1 MTTQPEPDSLRQRI
15 ADAVQPLLMDTL
27 PKPIARARA
36 QDVADAVLAV
46 VQPVIDEAQQ
56 RAEAAEA
63 MTDEVTKALRLANRE
78 LDAVATKWDADLDK
92 RTADL
97 TERASTAEAA
107 LARVRDL
114 VADMQGVTGARW
126 WADQLTSAL
135 SPPVPAD
142 GPEGGA
148 Q

>member
-1 MTTQPEPDSLRQRI
+1 MTTQPEPDSLRDQLCDAFIRLIRDYADRSII
-15 ADAVQPLLMDTL
+15 APGYMADT
-27 PKPIARARA
+27 A
-36 QDVADAVLAV
+36 LAV
-46 VQPVIDEAQQ
+46 VQPVINEAQQ

-63 MTDEVTKALRLANRE
+63 MTDEVIETLRLANRE
-78 LDAVATKWDADLDK
+78 LDAAATKWDADLDK

-97 TERASTAEAA
+97 TERASNAEAA

-126 WADQLTSAL
+126 WADQLTTAL
-135 SPPVPAD
+135 TPPVPAD